1 VFTVLRIAKNRA
13 YLYVGV
19 YLLAMSLVFASIS
32 AICTMPLSWRTHVS
46 ASVSADC
53 IALDEHAQHAGHEP
67 AKDCSFKPCFESQ
80 PHPVFASKYD
90 QPEFAAVMLCFWLLA
105 FLFARSQP
113 QRIPRIVS
121 PPDGRRI
128 PLIYRFCT
136 LLN

>member
-1 VFTVLRIAKNRA
+1 MFTALRIAKNRT

-32 AICTMPLSWRTHVS
+32 AICTMPLSAHVS
-46 ASVSADC
+46 ASMPTDC
-53 IALDEHAQHAGHEP
+53 IALDEHAQHTGHEP

-80 PHPVFASKYD
+80 PHPVFVSKYD
-90 QPEFAAVMLCFWLLA
+90 QPEFAAVMPCFWLLA

-113 QRIPRIVS
+113 QRILRIVS